1 MSVSVSI
8 IVAAYNA
15 EKYIEQCIQSLQEQQ
30 LKEIEILVVND
41 GATDGTGEIL
51 ERLAKTDA
59 RIRLFHQ
66 TNKGVSAARNLGLE
80 MATGEYIGFADADD
94 WALEN
99 MFADMLQAMQ
109 ENGAELAIC
118 NATNFDDKKQYGS
131 RLRLQSGVVDFY
143 NTKTEQ
149 IQKFMAFRYDNA
161 NWNKL
166 YLNKI
171 IKQNHLRFQESMTV
185 WEDLLFNLSYLPF
198 TNKAI
203 ILDENL
209 YYYRFHPNSVMRAG
223 KTDMIHELNLL
234 FENYIQFADLRQL
247 KNEKHIFRKL
257 IVGTCYSSGIQWA
270 LKKSKSASNSFF
282 ISLLQFLKEIK
293 RINSDIYTYEKTNS
307 RGLRGIKEKLLY
319 HKKFRLFSTLVF
331 IRSYLTNK

>member
-209 YYYRFHPNSVMRAG
+209 YYYRFHPSSVMRAG

-257 IVGTCYSSGIQWA
+257 IVGTCYSSGIQWSI
-270 LKKSKSASNSFF
+270 KKAKSASCSFF
-282 ISLLQFLKEIK
+282 KRVELLSTDLKRIDPEIYQYQKPLLKGLKGFKENLLYFQRFSLLAYLLLI
-293 RINSDIYTYEKTNS
+293 RTVEK
-307 RGLRGIKEKLLY
+307 K
-319 HKKFRLFSTLVF
+319 
-331 IRSYLTNK
+331 